1 MLAGERRKLH
11 PISSTYS
18 GTHFPFGAGCGKY
31 DPQQSKIP
39 SRSFPNSPQ
48 VEATSRNPP
57 PNRDTLSGTTTAEAL
72 SAFQIQSDHIRIVCP
87 PSNGTHPFRFSAPAR
102 SQAAVHPRSP
112 EHHVAAGTLQGKA
125 LKTFRRTHETPAAR
139 SAQRGFHACPRT
151 FSELYPVGSRGDM
164 SATQPSEPGRR

>member
-1 MLAGERRKLH
+1 MEGGRRKPH
-11 PISSTYS
+11 PILNADF
-18 GTHFPFGAGCGKY
+18 GTHFPFGAGCGKC

-57 PNRDTLSGTTTAEAL
+57 SNRDTLSGTTTAEAL

-125 LKTFRRTHETPAAR
+125 LKTFRTDIFLIEDVDGAPVYHWRRHHQMRTAR
-139 SAQRGFHACPRT
+139 
-151 FSELYPVGSRGDM
+151 
-164 SATQPSEPGRR
+164 